1 MKYRE
6 VKRLR
11 GGTKIEEYQNA
22 RPENNIYYGLK
33 GTPKHGALERDN
45 DDSSK
50 LGNHNYELWIMN
62 YELYEVNY
70 ELQKSHESP
79 TIRWI

>member
-11 GGTKIEEYQNA
+11 GGTKNEEYQNT
-22 RPENNIYYGLK
+22 RPEKNIYYGLK

-50 LGNHNYELWIMN
+50 LGNHNYEL
-62 YELYEVNY
+62 
-70 ELQKSHESP
+70 
-79 TIRWI
+79 